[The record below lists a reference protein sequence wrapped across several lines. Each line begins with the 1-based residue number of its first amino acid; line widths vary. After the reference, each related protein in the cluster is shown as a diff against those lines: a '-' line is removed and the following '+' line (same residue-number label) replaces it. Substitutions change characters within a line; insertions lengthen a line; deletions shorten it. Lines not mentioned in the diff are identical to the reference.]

1 MVLDILVGPDSRGKF
16 MEDFVMLGV
25 GCNYNPALLRLEL
38 LSKGIRVDPNFSG
51 QLGGALKEPL
61 WTRTGPTSTGI
72 DLRLERGVYVSPA
85 IEGDR
90 FPYHYKNSPF
100 LLTIDENGAPV
111 IKKHDSIVQSVSI
124 FPRPSYYGTL
134 TSNGI
139 PMEKIGVVTG
149 DFLAI
154 AIDNR
159 CWFWGYYQD
168 DELVNYKEKQC
179 KFCGIGLS
187 MKRDELYR
195 KDNKEIIEVVGAAL
209 EGNDVKHLGINAGT
223 FPPPGR
229 GHEEYAELIS
239 QIKARYDIWIRL
251 SICPPEDEKY
261 IDILFDSGADQVG
274 YDIEVFD
281 PELYGEICPGKN
293 EEVDRGDP
301 HQHFNRMLRYAAQR
315 GGPNK
320 TYSILVTGLESKES
334 TVAGV
339 EHLCQMGVVPRLGIF
354 RPIPGTHLEKHPVPS
369 PEYLVYCYRKLRE
382 ITMKYGVDS
391 GCAGCGRTFVGTK
404 EYDGVNPIMPEITD
418 EDLKK
423 AGIDPEDV
431 V

>member
-1 MVLDILVGPDSRGKF
+1 
-16 MEDFVMLGV
+16 
-25 GCNYNPALLRLEL
+25 
-38 LSKGIRVDPNFSG
+38 
-51 QLGGALKEPL
+51 
-61 WTRTGPTSTGI
+61 
-72 DLRLERGVYVSPA
+72 
-85 IEGDR
+85 
-90 FPYHYKNSPF
+90 
-100 LLTIDENGAPV
+100 
-111 IKKHDSIVQSVSI
+111 
-124 FPRPSYYGTL
+124 
-134 TSNGI
+134 
-139 PMEKIGVVTG
+139 MEKIGVVTG

-195 KDNKEIIEVVGAAL
+195 KDNQDIIEVVGAAL
-209 EGNDVKHLGINAGT
+209 EGGDVKHLGINAGT

-229 GHEEYAELIS
+229 GHQEYAELIS
-239 QIKARYDIWIRL
+239 EIKSRHDIWIRL
-251 SICPPEDEKY
+251 SICPPEEEKY

-274 YDIEVFD
+274 YDIEVYD
-281 PELYGEICPGKN
+281 PELYKYICPGKN
-293 EEVDRGDP
+293 EEVDRGIP
-301 HQHFNRMLRYAAQR
+301 HAHFDRMLRYAAKR

-339 EHLCQMGVVPRLGIF
+339 EHLCQLGVVPRMGIF

-382 ITMKYGVDS
+382 LTMKYGIDS

-404 EYDGVNPIMPEITD
+404 EYDGVNPVMPEITD
-418 EDLKK
+418 HDLER
-423 AGIDPEDV
+423 AGIDPGAIGD
-431 V
+431 

>member
-1 MVLDILVGPDSRGKF
+1 
-16 MEDFVMLGV
+16 MLGN
-25 GCNYNPALLRLEL
+25 GEKYNPALLRLEL
-38 LSKGIRVDPNFSG
+38 LSRGIRVDQDFTR
-51 QLGGALKEPL
+51 QLGGVLKEPL

-72 DLRLERGVYVSPA
+72 DLKLERGVYVSPA

-90 FPYHYKNSPF
+90 FPYHYKDSPF
-100 LLTIDENGAPV
+100 LLTIDENALPV
-111 IKKHDSIVQSVSI
+111 IMKDDRIVQYVTL
-124 FPRPSYYGTL
+124 FPRPSYYGKK
-134 TSNGI
+134 TSNGT
-139 PMEKIGVVTG
+139 PMEQIGVVTG

-195 KDNKEIIEVVGAAL
+195 KDNDDIIEVLSAAL
-209 EGNDVKHLGINAGT
+209 EGNDIKHLGINAGT

-229 GHEEYAELIS
+229 GHEEYARLIS
-239 QIKARYDIWIRL
+239 EIKARHDVWIRL
-251 SICPPEDEKY
+251 SICPPEDERY

-281 PELYGEICPGKN
+281 PKLYKEICPGKN
-293 EEVDRGDP
+293 EEVDRGIP
-301 HQHFNRMLRYAAQR
+301 HQHFNRMLKYAAQK

-369 PEYLVYCYRKLRE
+369 PEYLIYCYRNLRE
-382 ITMKYGVDS
+382 ITMEYGVDS

-404 EYDGVNPIMPEITD
+404 EYDGVNPIMPEISD
-418 EDLKK
+418 EDLEN
-423 AGIDPEDV
+423 AGIDPANV

>member
-1 MVLDILVGPDSRGKF
+1 
-16 MEDFVMLGV
+16 MLGS
-25 GCNYNPALLRLEL
+25 GKNYNPALLRLEL
-38 LSKGIRVDPNFSG
+38 LSKGIKVDQNFSK

-72 DLRLERGVYVSPA
+72 DLRLEKGVYVSPA

-90 FPYHYKNSPF
+90 FPYHYKDSPF
-100 LLTIDENGAPV
+100 LLTIDDNAAPV
-111 IKKHDSIVQSVSI
+111 IMKDGRIVQRVAL
-124 FPRPSYYGTL
+124 FPRPSYYGKK
-134 TSNGI
+134 TSNGT
-139 PMEKIGVVTG
+139 PMEQIGVVTG

-195 KDNKEIIEVVGAAL
+195 KDNEDIIEILSAAL
-209 EGNDVKHLGINAGT
+209 EGNDIKHLGINAGT

-229 GHEEYAELIS
+229 GHEEYARLIS
-239 QIKARYDIWIRL
+239 QIKARHDIWIRL

-261 IDILFDSGADQVG
+261 IDILFDSGADQIG

-281 PELYGEICPGKN
+281 PELYKEICPGKN
-293 EEVDRGDP
+293 EEVDRGIP
-301 HQHFNRMLRYAAQR
+301 HQHFNRMLKYAAQK

-391 GCAGCGRTFVGTK
+391 GCPGCGRTFVGTK

-418 EDLKK
+418 EDLEN
-423 AGIDPEDV
+423 AGIDPNSIV